1 MRRALAWTL
10 VVLLLL
16 GGAYLGD
23 NWLRGYVE
31 DRAAEAISAEFSET
45 AGAPSVGLGGFPF
58 ALALL
63 TRSVPEARLTIDAL
77 PLDISGHQVELAE
90 VAARTGEIRVSDATV
105 DVTSLTGTGTLSY
118 ADLAKLA
125 GVPVE
130 YAGDGRL
137 ELRYTRELF
146 GRELTFAVSALPEM
160 DVAEQV
166 VRLTDPKLD
175 LAGNNIDLR
184 LSRAQLDAIVEPISV
199 KLDHGL
205 RLTNITPDEIGVR
218 IGVDGQDL
226 SIPVP

>member
-1 MRRALAWTL
+1 MRRALAWIIVVAL
-10 VVLLLL
+10 VL

-31 DRAAEAISAEFSET
+31 NRAAEAISAEFGEA

-77 PLDISGHQVELAE
+77 PLEISGHQVELAD
-90 VAARTGEIRVSDATV
+90 VAARTGEIRVSDSTV
-105 DVTSLTGTGTLSY
+105 DVTSLTGTATLAY
-118 ADLAKLA
+118 ADLAKIA

-130 YAGDGRL
+130 YSGDGRL

-160 DVAEQV
+160 DVSEQV

-175 LAGNNIDLR
+175 LAGNNIDVG
-184 LSRAQLDAIVEPISV
+184 LSQAQLDAIVEPISV
-199 KLDHGL
+199 QLDHGL
-205 RLTNITPDEIGVR
+205 RLTSITAEEPGVR

-226 SIPVP
+226 SVPVP